1 MVNKLFE
8 CFPNIPNGLLT
19 GKPIESVVYL
29 LHTKLVTCSQRH
41 KIHNL
46 FVVSFIHKL
55 ILFFFAISVINFF

>member
-29 LHTKLVTCSQRH
+29 LNTNSVMCSQRH

-46 FVVSFIHKL
+46 FVYLFVIHTV
-55 ILFFFAISVINFF
+55 IHFFVRGYSY

>member
-19 GKPIESVVYL
+19 GKPIESVVYFL
-29 LHTKLVTCSQRH
+29 NTNSVMCSQRH

-46 FVVSFIHKL
+46 FVVSFIH
-55 ILFFFAISVINFF
+55 